1 MRTDWFTGSN
11 PPVREGPYERKYPIG
26 KAELIRYSYWDGK
39 RWYVAGHTPEIA
51 EAMYK
56 DDEVAPR
63 QRLSWRGLKEE
74 A

>member
-1 MRTDWFTGSN
+1 MRTNWFPGSA
-11 PPVREGPYERKYPIG
+11 PPVRAGVYERKYPIG
-26 KAELIRYSYWDGK
+26 KAELVRYSYWDGK

-51 EAMYK
+51 EAGYWQ
-56 DDEVAPR
+56 DDVAPR